1 MFDFLMSATIL
12 DVADSKKTPVS
23 TKKNRTPDG
32 LTIRVFRDG
41 SVWPSKEL
49 VSQFQLEYP
58 NAVVTNEAIPL
69 PEGSHPSAEPEYR
82 TVMVVTEPGNGFDVF
97 KSIDA
102 AQFSAFGK
110 MLIISPVNRKAG
122 KVDLFAST
130 GYNKE
135 TGEALSSVLDQGA
148 KTFGADV
155 LLPMIKEMYGLELTK
170 EGEIDFI
177 DLTFVANPATGQP
190 WGLPEGKTVTTVP
203 KLVSRGADKGL
214 LTMVRRENPSFYVL
228 YPTSLIEAQSATK
241 AQTADDQQV
250 EQTVEEAA
258 VATEVADAAVPA

>member
-23 TKKNRTPDG
+23 TKKNRTPSG
-32 LTIRVFRDG
+32 LAIRVFRDG
-41 SVWPSKEL
+41 SVWPSLEL

-58 NAVVTNEAIPL
+58 HAVISKEAIPL
-69 PEGSHPSAEPEYR
+69 PEGSHPAAEPEYK
-82 TVMVVTEPGNGFDVF
+82 TVITVAEPGNGFDVF

-110 MLIISPVNRKAG
+110 MLIVSPVSRKAG

-130 GYNKE
+130 TYNKE
-135 TGEALSSVLDQGA
+135 TGEPLSNVIDQGA

-170 EGEIDFI
+170 EDEIDYI

-190 WGLPEGKTVTTVP
+190 WGLPAGKTVTTVP

-228 YPTSLIEAQSATK
+228 YPTSLIEAQNAAQ
-241 AQTADDQQV
+241 AQTAVAQPV
-250 EQTVEEAA
+250 TQTTEEAA
-258 VATEVADAAVPA
+258 VASEVADAAVPA